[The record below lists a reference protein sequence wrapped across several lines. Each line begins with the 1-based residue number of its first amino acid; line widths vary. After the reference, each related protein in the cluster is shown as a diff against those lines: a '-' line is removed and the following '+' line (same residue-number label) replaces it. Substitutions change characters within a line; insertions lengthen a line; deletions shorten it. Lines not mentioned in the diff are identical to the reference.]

1 MREAFY
7 RAEIAYLAVET
18 TLGGKIISVN
28 ERNLT
33 SENWTVYNEATKRL
47 QYSTAPTSAITAET
61 VTVGGFVFSQK
72 ETEKITG
79 YQSNALNQHAMLSV
93 DDIAD
98 FIPSYDAENRP
109 TDFTSQ
115 AVDGTITTVHYD
127 WRAVAVGS
135 LVIVAGI
142 SIVVATIAEDVGTG
156 GVGITNDIP
165 SFSAAGSLI
174 ARGASIIKSAP
185 RFSPALKP
193 ALTY

>member
-1 MREAFY
+1 M
-7 RAEIAYLAVET
+7 
-18 TLGGKIISVN
+18 
-28 ERNLT
+28 
-33 SENWTVYNEATKRL
+33 YNEATKRL

-61 VTVGGFVFSQK
+61 VTVSGFAFSQK

-79 YQSNALNQHAMLSV
+79 YQANALNQYAMLSV

-98 FIPSYDAENRP
+98 FIPSYDAAGNQTRVKTSTGIWAISYDAENRP

-142 SIVVATIAEDVGTG
+142 AIVVATIAEDVGTG

-174 ARGASIIKSAP
+174 ARGASIIQSAP
-185 RFSPALKP
+185 RFSPALKS